1 MQVTDRRRWPVRV
14 LPALCIVAALT
25 GGCAQTVFQ
34 LASTTPQRPRDDGMV
49 AGIRYY
55 RPATYML
62 IRPDYAKGKAEVVV
76 FTGPDTSTLYV
87 ARPESWLATNTANL
101 TFDKG
106 VLTQVI
112 SKPDS
117 TKFAVDVIGATS
129 AVVTKALEA
138 AAANAKAAAS
148 PRSGSLEPA
157 TGVFLFK
164 VEGATLR
171 PVTLQW

>member
-1 MQVTDRRRWPVRV
+1 MS
-14 LPALCIVAALT
+14 

-34 LASTTPQRPRDDGMV
+34 PVSTTGEFPRDDGTV

-55 RPATYML
+55 RPATYVL

-76 FTGPDTSTLYV
+76 FSGPDTSALYA

-106 VLTQVI
+106 VLTQVV

-117 TKFAVDVIGATS
+117 TKFAVDVVGAAS

-138 AAANAKAAAS
+138 AAASAKAAAS
-148 PRSGSLEPA
+148 ARSESLVPKESI
-157 TGVFLFK
+157 FLFK
-164 VEGATLR
+164 VEG
-171 PVTLQW
+171 PTLQPVSLQW

>member
-1 MQVTDRRRWPVRV
+1 LRV
-14 LPALCIVAALT
+14 SVLVFCFGAAIS

-34 LASTTPQRPRDDGMV
+34 PVSTTGNPARDDGKV

-55 RPATYML
+55 RPATYIL

-76 FTGPDTSTLYV
+76 FTGPDTSTLY
-87 ARPESWLATNTANL
+87 AAKPESWLATNTANL

-106 VLTQVI
+106 VLTQVV

-138 AAANAKAAAS
+138 AAASAKAAAAS
-148 PRSGSLEPA
+148 ARLEDLKPNESI
-157 TGVFLFK
+157 FLFK
-164 VEGATLR
+164 VEG
-171 PVTLQW
+171 PTLQPVSLQW